1 MSEFRVTPES
11 LMLGSSLM
19 STSGAGGGGENFSY
33 GAAAAQTP
41 AAGAWSDFVD
51 AAGRALSDSV
61 QSVEGMSKALST
73 AARAYEIA
81 DEASSRGLQVKP

>member
-11 LMLGSSLM
+11 LMLGSSM
-19 STSGAGGGGENFSY
+19 MITSGTGGGGESFSY

-51 AAGRALSDSV
+51 AASRALGDTV
-61 QSVEGMSKALST
+61 QTVEGLSKALST

-81 DEASSRGLQVKP
+81 DQVSSRGLQVQR